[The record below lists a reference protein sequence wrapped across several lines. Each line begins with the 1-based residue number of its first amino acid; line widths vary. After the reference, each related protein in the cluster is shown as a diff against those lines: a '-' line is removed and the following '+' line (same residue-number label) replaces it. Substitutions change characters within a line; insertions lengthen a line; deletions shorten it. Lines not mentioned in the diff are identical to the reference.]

1 MVNNHDHAHES
12 IKGGGDSGAKYW
24 DIRGLDLKDCEPY
37 YKRAVSVT

>member
-1 MVNNHDHAHES
+1 MIMLMS
-12 IKGGGDSGAKYW
+12 QLRGGDSGAKYW